1 MKRFLTILF
10 IFTILTTTF
19 SSAQLMDESL
29 SDEELRDILEQMTK
43 ETGEEEAYFVI
54 PEDYVPPVPRADSFS
69 LLLIGV
75 DTDDLG
81 VVGRSDTMIVATLN
95 PAEGS
100 LKLVSFMRDMYVSI
114 PMRGHNRLNA
124 AHMYGGPEL
133 LVQTLE
139 RNFGIHIDGY
149 MAVNFSIMID
159 LIDAI
164 GGIDMEVSEEE
175 LKPLNGILEYYNFLN
190 DRPEE
195 EGRLEAHGL
204 CHLTGLQAMS
214 YARIRKID
222 SDYERTG
229 RQQRVMVAIFHAMR
243 KLPLVD
249 LVEVMGKYLEV
260 VKTDIKLDTA
270 LRLAKAMVSLS
281 NVTTKYLRIPVK
293 GTSYSTI
300 KNKAY
305 VLLPNLKKNRE
316 AIQQFLYEG
325 SILP

>member
-19 SSAQLMDESL
+19 TSAQLMDESL
-29 SDEELRDILEQMTK
+29 SNEELRDILELMTK
-43 ETGEEEAYFVI
+43 EIGEEETYFVI

-190 DRPEE
+190 ERPEE
-195 EGRLEAHGL
+195 EGRLEEHGL

-249 LVEVMGKYLEV
+249 LIEVMGKYLEV

-270 LRLAKAMVSLS
+270 LRLTKAMVSLS

-293 GTSYSTI
+293 GASYSTI

-316 AIQQFLYEG
+316 AIHQFLYEG